1 MQSIFNQ
8 EYFKE
13 KEFIKP
19 DTSSLLPPEFQDSD
33 SDSEYETAGYQLKE
47 DLHCEDEGFNMD
59 ADYIEERPRKKG
71 KTAQVYYT
79 ECTRIITG
87 EIIQI
92 FAENCSSSMLIYFSS
107 LLSRRLSKD
116 RLLFE

>member
-1 MQSIFNQ
+1 MDAIDLSADFDSEKYDQEMQSIFNQ

-79 ECTRIITG
+79 YRMYSDNSR

-92 FAENCSSSMLIYFSS
+92 FAENC
-107 LLSRRLSKD
+107 
-116 RLLFE
+116 